1 MAYESPIRLATEIE
15 NKIIEDQ
22 EKNIYKAVLTYKI
35 DISKDELFRL
45 LHGDRQQYEKGFS
58 DGYAKGTADAAAQ
71 VEAIPLEWIEK
82 QKAEC
87 TPGSIPYIA
96 LEALL
101 KTWREERN
109 DPEAEP

>member
-1 MAYESPIRLATEIE
+1 MAYESPIRLVTEIE
-15 NKIIEDQ
+15 NKIIED
-22 EKNIYKAVLTYKI
+22 EKEGVYKAVLAYKI
-35 DISKDELFRL
+35 DISKDELFKL

-71 VEAIPLEWIEK
+71 AEAIPLEWIEK

-87 TPGSIPYIA
+87 VYGSIPWLA
-96 LEALL
+96 LNALL
-101 KTWREERN
+101 DTWRAYRN